1 MGFAHKELM
10 EKAASALEA
19 LEAENKSL
27 QEKVASFE
35 KRERCEKIA
44 KKMIE
49 KGLVHD
55 SVSEFIDKVAELLS
69 VDDLNVIDKAVDIS
83 VHGLSLGS
91 EDDRDKVAGSK
102 DLDPITALIWA
113 TKHNEDN

>member
-10 EKAASALEA
+10 EKAAAALEK
-19 LEAENKSL
+19 LETQNKSL
-27 QEKVASFE
+27 QNKVASFE

-55 SVSEFIDKVAELLS
+55 SAEDFMGKVAELLACN
-69 VDDLNVIDKAVDIS
+69 DLDVVEKAVDIS

-91 EDDRDKVAGSK
+91 NDDRTKVASTEG
-102 DLDPITALIWA
+102 LDPITALILN
-113 TKHNEDN
+113 TERNDDN